1 MDLVLHKMDITSW
14 IIANPKVSIICI
26 SFLVTVFITVVRYYM
41 TDKEKMKAIRDKQKR
56 LRAEMKEHRSDP
68 DKMMQINQQM
78 LEDMPEQMKMSFK
91 PMLVTM
97 IPILIVF
104 AWMRSTYALTALSGS
119 WLWWYI
125 GSSIVFSIIL
135 SKSFGLQ

>member
-1 MDLVLHKMDITSW
+1 
-14 IIANPKVSIICI
+14 
-26 SFLVTVFITVVRYYM
+26 M
-41 TDKEKMKAIRDKQKR
+41 TDKEKMKALKDKQKA
-56 LRAEMKEHRSDP
+56 LRAEMKEHKNDP
-68 DKMMQINQQM
+68 DRMMEINKQM

-97 IPILIVF
+97 IPILLVF
-104 AWMRSTYALTALSGS
+104 AWMRSTYLLTSLAGS

-135 SKSFGLQ
+135 SKGFGLQ

>member
-1 MDLVLHKMDITSW
+1 MIDIQTWVMGNPKGS
-14 IIANPKVSIICI
+14 IIAI
-26 SFLVTVFITVVRYYM
+26 SFLVTLFITVVRYYM
-41 TDKEKMKAIRDKQKR
+41 TDKEKMKALKDKQKA
-56 LRAEMKEHRSDP
+56 LRVEMKEHKNDP
-68 DKMMQINQQM
+68 EKMMEINKKM

-97 IPILIVF
+97 IPILLVF
-104 AWMRSTYALTALSGS
+104 AWMRSTYLLTSLAGS

-135 SKSFGLQ
+135 SKGFGLQ

>member
-1 MDLVLHKMDITSW
+1 MVDLQSW
-14 IIANPKVSIICI
+14 IIANPKFSIVGI
-26 SFLVTVFITVVRYYM
+26 SFLVTLFITVVRYYM
-41 TDKEKMKAIRDKQKR
+41 TDRNKMKELRDRQKA
-56 LRAEMKEHRSDP
+56 LRVEMKEYRSDP
-68 DKMMQINQQM
+68 DKMMELNKKM

-125 GSSIVFSIIL
+125 GSSIVFSLIL
-135 SKSFGLQ
+135 SKGFGLQ

>member
-1 MDLVLHKMDITSW
+1 MVELQTW
-14 IIANPKVSIICI
+14 IIANPKLSIIVI
-26 SFLVTVFITVVRYYM
+26 SFLVTVFITVIRYYM
-41 TDKEKMKAIRDKQKR
+41 TDREKMKDIKARQKTLR
-56 LRAEMKEHRSDP
+56 LEMKQYRSDP
-68 DKMMQINQQM
+68 DKMMELNKRM

-97 IPILIVF
+97 IPILLVF
-104 AWMRSTYALTALSGS
+104 AWMRSTYALTSIAGS

>member
-1 MDLVLHKMDITSW
+1 MVDIQSW
-14 IIANPKVSIICI
+14 IIANPKVSILVI
-26 SFLVTVFITVVRYYM
+26 SFLVTLFITVVRYYM
-41 TDKEKMKAIRDKQKR
+41 TDREKMKDLRDKQKE
-56 LRAEMKEHRSDP
+56 LRKEMKEYKDNP
-68 DKMMQINQQM
+68 EKMMEINKQM
-78 LEDMPEQMKMSFK
+78 LEGMPEQMKMSFK

-104 AWMRSTYALTALSGS
+104 AWMRSTYALTSIGGS

-135 SKSFGLQ
+135 SKGFGLQ

>member
-1 MDLVLHKMDITSW
+1 MVDIQAWVISNPKGS
-14 IIANPKVSIICI
+14 IIAI
-26 SFLVTVFITVVRYYM
+26 SFLVTLFITVVRYYM
-41 TDKEKMKAIRDKQKR
+41 TDKEKMKTLREKQKA
-56 LRAEMKEHRSDP
+56 LRAEMKNHKDDP
-68 DKMMQINQQM
+68 EKMMEINKQM

-97 IPILIVF
+97 IPILLVF
-104 AWMRSTYALTALSGS
+104 AWMRSIYALTAISGS

-135 SKSFGLQ
+135 SKGFGLQ

>member
-1 MDLVLHKMDITSW
+1 MVDIQAWVISNPKGS
-14 IIANPKVSIICI
+14 IIAI
-26 SFLVTVFITVVRYYM
+26 SFLVTLFITVVRYYM
-41 TDKEKMKAIRDKQKR
+41 TDKEKMKALREKQKA
-56 LRAEMKEHRSDP
+56 LRAEMKEHKNNP

-97 IPILIVF
+97 IPILLVF
-104 AWMRSTYALTALSGS
+104 AWMRSIYALTSLSGS

-135 SKSFGLQ
+135 SKGFGLQ